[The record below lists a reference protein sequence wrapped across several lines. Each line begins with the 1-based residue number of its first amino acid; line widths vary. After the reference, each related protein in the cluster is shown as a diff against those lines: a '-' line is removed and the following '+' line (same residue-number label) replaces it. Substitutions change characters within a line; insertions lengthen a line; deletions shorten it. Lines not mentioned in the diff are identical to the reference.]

1 MRGNQQTLM
10 QQLNENDMV
19 KTELDRLGENDV
31 VYKMVGPV
39 LIKHELSEAKT
50 TVEKRLEFIT
60 SDLGKVEA
68 TAGQKEQEAQ
78 EIAAGIQKKQQEMQR
93 TAKEE
98 AERIAKEAS
107 V

>member
-1 MRGNQQTLM
+1 M

-19 KTELDRLGENDV
+19 KAELDRLSDNDV

-39 LIKHELSEAKT
+39 LIKHELAEAKT

-60 SDLGKVEA
+60 GDLGKIEA
-68 TAGQKEQEAQ
+68 NAAQKEQEAQ
-78 EIAAGIQKKQQEMQR
+78 AIAEGIQKKQQDMQR

-98 AERIAKEAS
+98 AEKIAKEAS